1 MKNRYF
7 ALALWLGLVAFSQI
21 SISAAERI
29 RFQIGI
35 DAATFQMAKQP
46 VSGRL
51 LVFMTNQTKPFEMI
65 EPDFL
70 NPRAVWIAGMEVRN
84 LTPGQTIDFDPDM
97 LAFPAPFSTAPS
109 GDYQL
114 MALLDTDHSYT
125 YNGTGPGDL
134 YSAVVT
140 EHKLNPSSS
149 GAIKLTL
156 TKQVPER
163 KLADT
168 DSIKLVN
175 FESPSLTAF
184 WGRPINMRAGVV
196 LPPSYAKSKTQRYPT
211 VYLVHGYGGTH
222 ETAWRRGPD
231 QIKKMSEGKTPEMI
245 YAFTSTPPSPWAI
258 TYSPIQG
265 TTVPGDKL

>member
-7 ALALWLGLVAFSQI
+7 SLALFVVLIAFFQI
-21 SISAAERI
+21 HISAAERI

-35 DAATFQMAKQP
+35 DSATFQMAKQP

-51 LVFMTNQTKPFEMI
+51 LVFMTNQTRPFEMI

-84 LTPGQTIDFDPDM
+84 VTPAQTIDFDPDT

-125 YNGTGPGDL
+125 YNGAGPGDL
-134 YSAVVT
+134 YSAVIT
-140 EHKLNPSSS
+140 EHKLNPAFA

-163 KLADT
+163 KLAD
-168 DSIKLVN
+168 
-175 FESPSLTAF
+175 
-184 WGRPINMRAGVV
+184 
-196 LPPSYAKSKTQRYPT
+196 
-211 VYLVHGYGGTH
+211 
-222 ETAWRRGPD
+222 
-231 QIKKMSEGKTPEMI
+231 
-245 YAFTSTPPSPWAI
+245 
-258 TYSPIQG
+258 
-265 TTVPGDKL
+265 

>member
-1 MKNRYF
+1 MKRYYYS
-7 ALALWLGLVAFSQI
+7 LALLVGLIAFSQI
-21 SISAAERI
+21 QISAAERI

-35 DAATFQMAKQP
+35 DSATFQTAKQP

-51 LVFMTNQTKPFEMI
+51 LVFMTNQTRPFEMI

-84 LTPGQTIDFDPDM
+84 VTPGQTIDFDPDT

-125 YNGTGPGDL
+125 YNGAGLGDL

-140 EHKLNPSSS
+140 ERKLNPASS

-168 DSIKLVN
+168 DSIKLVS
-175 FESPSLTAF
+175 FESPSLSTF
-184 WGRPINMRAGVV
+184 WGRAINMRAGVV
-196 LPPSYAKSKTQRYPT
+196 LPPSYAKSKTQSYPT
-211 VYLVHGYGGTH
+211 VYEVHGYGGTH
-222 ETAWRRGPD
+222 LAAWRRG
-231 QIKKMSEGKTPEMI
+231 STTPARMLM
-245 YAFTSTPPSPWAI
+245 ARP
-258 TYSPIQG
+258 
-265 TTVPGDKL
+265 